1 VGVFVHG
8 TINPGNTSRLSLN
21 ARNPFP
27 WISRTGKLMSLLVVG
42 SVAFDAIESP
52 YGKVDRIIGG
62 AATYFAVAASF
73 FTHVNLV
80 GIVGDDFSKKDE
92 SIFQR
97 RKIDTA
103 GLERAP
109 GKSFF
114 WAGKY
119 SQHLNER
126 ETLVTDLNVFANFNP
141 KLPEKFRTSKH
152 VFLAN
157 IAPDLQRSVLQ
168 QVKGSPK
175 HVALD
180 TMNYWIERTPAELR
194 ETLKHV
200 DILMINDSETRQ
212 LSNEHNLLRAAR
224 HIFKMGPSTLVIKR
238 GEYGAL
244 LVDKN
249 GVFSV
254 PAFPLEEPHDPTGAG
269 DSFAGGF
276 MGYLAGSGRSNDA
289 TLRRA
294 MVYGSVL
301 GSFAVEEFG
310 PERLRKLKRSE
321 INTRARHFLRLTQ
334 FKL

>member
-1 VGVFVHG
+1 
-8 TINPGNTSRLSLN
+8 
-21 ARNPFP
+21 
-27 WISRTGKLMSLLVVG
+27 MSLLVVG

-73 FTHVNLV
+73 FSHVNLV
-80 GIVGDDFSKKDE
+80 GIVGDDFSAQDE
-92 SIFQR
+92 SIFHR
-97 RKIDTA
+97 RKIDIS
-103 GLERAP
+103 GLERTV
-109 GKSFF
+109 GKCFF
-114 WAGKY
+114 WSGKY

-126 ETLVTDLNVFANFNP
+126 ETLITELNVFANFSP
-141 KLPEKFRTSKH
+141 KLPEKFLASKH

-157 IAPDLQRSVLQ
+157 IAPDLQHGVLK
-168 QVKGSPK
+168 QVRGTPK
-175 HVALD
+175 LVALD
-180 TMNYWIERTPAELR
+180 TMNYWIERTPVELR

-212 LSNEHNLLRAAR
+212 LSSEHNLLLAAR
-224 HIFKMGPSTLVIKR
+224 HIFKLGPSTLVVKR
-238 GEYGAL
+238 GEYGAM
-244 LVDKN
+244 LVDKQ
-249 GVFSV
+249 GVFCV

-276 MGYLAGSGRSNDA
+276 MGYLAGCGQSNDA
-289 TLRRA
+289 ALRRA

-310 PERLRKLKRSE
+310 PERLRRLKLRE
-321 INTRARHFLRLTQ
+321 IHARARHFLKLTQ